1 LLRDLDAQIARC
13 KERIDEDRIMLL
25 VFESLLKMFERQ
37 KAEKEYVL
45 VLSER
50 GFQTLSKANSP
61 FCILAH

>member
-13 KERIDEDRIMLL
+13 KEWIDEDRIMLL
-25 VFESLLKMFERQ
+25 VFERKLKMFERQ

-50 GFQTLSKANSP
+50 VFQTLSKANSP

>member
-1 LLRDLDAQIARC
+1 MLRDLDAQIARC
-13 KERIDEDRIMLL
+13 KEWIDEDRIMLL
-25 VFESLLKMFERQ
+25 VFERKLKMFERQ

-50 GFQTLSKANSP
+50 VFQTLSKANSP